1 MTAAARAVRPGA
13 VKPVRPDYNPWAH
26 AQQLG
31 VTVRYANLPE
41 MWGATDG
48 DGVVWI
54 SSDLSSRET
63 RSTLAHELV
72 HVELGHRSRQSRE
85 TEDFVELIAARR
97 LVDEAA
103 WRWARRR
110 GRDVESLAVLLDID
124 GSQVRVLLRHG
135 AGPVSRYP
143 HPGTLRSAGSVSWL
157 CRPA

>member
-1 MTAAARAVRPGA
+1 MPRAVRPGA

-26 AQQLG
+26 AQDLG
-31 VTVRYANLPE
+31 VTVRYHASLRGI
-41 MWGATDG
+41 WGCTDR

-54 SSDLSSRET
+54 SRDLSSRET

-72 HVELGHRSRQSRE
+72 HVELGHRSPQPKE
-85 TEDFVELIAARR
+85 TEDLVDLIAALR
-97 LVDEAA
+97 LVDENA

-110 GRDVESLAVLLDID
+110 GRDVEAIAVLLDID
-124 GSQVRVLLRHG
+124 ESQVRVLLRHG

-143 HPGTLRSAGSVSWL
+143 HPGTLRAEGAVSVS